1 MIKWPHKISNEDL
14 YKRTKEV
21 KWSSKIKTRRLRW
34 VGHLMRLPEETPAR
48 IALQEA
54 LKPVRRPAGRPKQ
67 TWIATINQD
76 LKNLNPDLQLGTS
89 QLEED
94 TADRKKWNALVRN
107 GSAVPTT
114 GGKA

>member
-1 MIKWPHKISNEDL
+1 M
-14 YKRTKEV
+14 
-21 KWSSKIKTRRLRW
+21 RLR
-34 VGHLMRLPEETPAR
+34 EETPAR
-48 IALQEA
+48 IALREA

-67 TWIATINQD
+67 TWIATINKD
-76 LKNLNPDLQLGTS
+76 LKNLNPDLHQELGTS

-94 TADRKKWNALVRN
+94 TADRKNWNALVRN